1 MVVLLDQMI
10 KLQRRDLD
18 LLDQR
23 LKIAQGAGV
32 DKLKGEDLQN
42 WNRLTEDNQKV
53 VNEYNNVK
61 VPELERVLEK
71 ILEEL
76 FGK

>member
-1 MVVLLDQMI
+1 
-10 KLQRRDLD
+10 
-18 LLDQR
+18 
-23 LKIAQGAGV
+23 V